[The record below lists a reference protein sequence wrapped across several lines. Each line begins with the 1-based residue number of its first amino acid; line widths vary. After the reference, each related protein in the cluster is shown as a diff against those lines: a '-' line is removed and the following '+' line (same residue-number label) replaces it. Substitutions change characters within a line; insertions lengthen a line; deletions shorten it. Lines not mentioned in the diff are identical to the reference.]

1 MKRDV
6 LQKSLLVVGLARDCE
21 RTLFREVS
29 RLEKLFLET
38 SWKVDFYIVESDSSD
53 ATLEVLEK
61 CTNEIQ
67 NFKYHSLGNLQNKI
81 PERIER
87 LRFCRNEYMSF
98 LSSSKSNYDFIVVN
112 DFDIKNNKLNAK
124 AFFSVLT
131 ERFEWSALFANQSG
145 KYFDIYALRH
155 PEWNS
160 RDCFAEAAELRLAG
174 DVNYRHKAIWAKM
187 KRISKSS
194 PPIEV
199 KSAFGGLAIYKS
211 KDLLGLDYS
220 LYPGVG
226 LHESEHISLHYKL
239 INCGCKLYIHP
250 KLQNF
255 AWNPHN
261 LSSFKYFRMIDNKFN
276 GRFLWRIRRFL
287 RSAIS

>member
-1 MKRDV
+1 MKRDF

-21 RTLFREVS
+21 RTIYREVS
-29 RLEKLFLET
+29 RLEKVLLEI

-53 ATLEVLEK
+53 GTLEVLEK

-67 NFKYHSLGNLQNKI
+67 NFKYQSLGKLQNKI
-81 PERIER
+81 PDRIER
-87 LRFCRNEYMSF
+87 LRYCRNEYMRF
-98 LSSSKSNYDFIVVN
+98 LTTSQSNYDLIVVN
-112 DFDIKNNKLNAK
+112 DFDIKNNKLSAK
-124 AFFSVLT
+124 AFFSILT

-145 KYFDIYALRH
+145 RYFDIYALRH

-160 RDCFAEAAELRLAG
+160 RDCFAEAAELRLVG
-174 DVNYRHKAIWAKM
+174 DLNYRHKAIWAKM

-226 LHESEHISLHYKL
+226 PHESEHISLHYKL
-239 INCGCKLYIHP
+239 INRGCKLYIHP

-261 LSSFKYFRMIDNKFN
+261 LSSFQCFRMIDRKLN